1 MGAILVH
8 LIRKV
13 AEGDFGA
20 VPKAIYWRCAGLK
33 TWSGV
38 VLALVWYALTQAS
51 AAGLCADCSAWA
63 GYVLSASLL
72 LVSVGLVDAGFRARP
87 PVQG

>member
-13 AEGDFGA
+13 AEGDFGEPA
-20 VPKAIYWRCAGLK
+20 KAAYWKLAGIK

-38 VLALVWYALTQAS
+38 VLGVAWYGLTQAS
-51 AAGLCADCSAWA
+51 AAGVCADCSTWA
-63 GYVLSASLL
+63 GYVLASSLF